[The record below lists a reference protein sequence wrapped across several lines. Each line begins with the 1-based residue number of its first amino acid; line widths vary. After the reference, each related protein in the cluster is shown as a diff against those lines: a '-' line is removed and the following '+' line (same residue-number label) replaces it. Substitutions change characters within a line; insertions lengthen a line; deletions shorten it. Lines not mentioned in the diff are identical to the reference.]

1 MKSALMIIFVLVAVS
16 GFVVGQQKESA
27 PGGADNRKEIVAKLG
42 EIVKL
47 RERLVENYG
56 RMLKAGRS
64 PLDNTPEIELAE
76 ARLALAN
83 EEGNRAESLGQLKA
97 IVAANKARVEHLKGP
112 ARDRVGANEM
122 ERAEV
127 ALLEAQVRLLR
138 AGR

>member
-1 MKSALMIIFVLVAVS
+1 MKSALMIVIVLVTVS
-16 GFVVGQQKESA
+16 GFVVGQPKESA
-27 PGGADNRKEIVAKLG
+27 PGGADTRKEIVAKLG
-42 EIVKL
+42 EIVKW

-56 RMLKAGRS
+56 RMLKAGRAEVDS
-64 PLDNTPEIELAE
+64 SPEIELAE

-83 EEGNRAESLGQLKA
+83 EEGNRSEGLKQLKA
-97 IVAANKARVEHLKGP
+97 IVAANEAKVARMKGV

-138 AGR
+138 AGK

>member
-1 MKSALMIIFVLVAVS
+1 MKSALMMILVLVAVS
-16 GFVVGQQKESA
+16 GFVVGQQKETV
-27 PGGADNRKEIVAKLG
+27 ADNRKEIVAKLG

-47 RERLVENYG
+47 RERLAENHE
-56 RMLKAGRS
+56 RMLKVGRAEVDHS
-64 PLDNTPEIELAE
+64 PQVDLAE

-83 EEGNRAESLGQLKA
+83 EEGNRPEAISQLKA
-97 IVAANKARVEHLKGP
+97 IVAANEARVARLKGP

-138 AGR
+138 AGN